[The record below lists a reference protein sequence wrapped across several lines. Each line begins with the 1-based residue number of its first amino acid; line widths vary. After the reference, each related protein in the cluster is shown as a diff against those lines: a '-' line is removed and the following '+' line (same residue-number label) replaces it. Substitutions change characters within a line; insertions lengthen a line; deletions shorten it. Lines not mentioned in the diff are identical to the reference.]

1 MNTRLVRF
9 NKGDVLFKTGDTS
22 RNMYIIR
29 SGSVKV
35 FIEKEGESIPITE
48 LGQGQ
53 YVGEMSF
60 LTGIKRSATVI
71 ATAPT
76 IVNDLPHTIL
86 EDEHLGISSWAV
98 AIAKVLVRRI
108 RTTTEQ
114 LGEYMLGHEVASEST
129 EEPPLPENLPQT
141 GAVKD
146 NLTKRLYLKGRFTEK
161 SIEPIKIKIREI
173 KLKKGAVLVLDF
185 SDVIDIDQAG
195 INYIFNLIKSNEVA
209 EHRIQIENIQ
219 LIRDKVLSIKGLQN
233 ILTRTHIPLRH
244 VEKDELL
251 IKQGALEH
259 VMYVVKNGSFTISRE
274 TEKGKVVLA
283 KAESGDVIGE
293 MSLIKEGIRS
303 ADVRADKSS
312 TVHVLDVRDFYN
324 NVYNVPGWFLELIRG
339 LVQRLRDTNE
349 MIIRYER
356 GQDLAQPGGEWNLP
370 FGIVL
375 DSTKPGK
382 FGLSGAMT
390 LPNLQYLFHILK
402 LEKLKKHNSILLD
415 MSRVSRLDGSC
426 KGALNDFC
434 NHLRSQNI
442 KVKIKEPEDSVLNS
456 D

>member
-1 MNTRLVRF
+1 MNTRLIRF
-9 NKGDVLFKTGDTS
+9 EKDDVLFRAGDTS

-29 SGSVKV
+29 SGKVKV
-35 FIEKEGESIPITE
+35 FIEKEEETIPITE

-60 LTGIKRSATVI
+60 LTGVKRSATVV
-71 ATAPT
+71 ATCTT
-76 IVNDLPHTIL
+76 IVNELPYTIL

-114 LGEYMLGHEVASEST
+114 LSEYMLGHEINDESGID
-129 EEPPLPENLPQT
+129 PSFPENLT
-141 GAVKD
+141 RDASSRD

-161 SIEPIKIKIREI
+161 SIEPIKRKIREI
-173 KLKKGAVLVLDF
+173 KIKKGAVLVLDF
-185 SDVIDIDQAG
+185 SDVIDIEQAG
-195 INYIFNLIKSNEVA
+195 INYIFNLVKSNEVA
-209 EHRIQIENIQ
+209 EKKIQIENIQ

-233 ILTRTHIPLRH
+233 IVTKTRIPIKH

-251 IKQGALEH
+251 IRQGALEH
-259 VMYVVKNGSFTISRE
+259 VMYVVKNGSFTISTE
-274 TEKGKVVLA
+274 TEKGTVILA

-312 TVHVLDVRDFYN
+312 TVQVLDVRDFYN

-356 GQDLAQPGGEWNLP
+356 GDDIAKPEGEWSKP
-370 FGIVL
+370 FGIII
-375 DSTKPGK
+375 DTSRPGK
-382 FGLSGAMT
+382 FGLSGAVN
-390 LPNLQYLFHILK
+390 LPNLQYFLHILK
-402 LEKLKKHNSILLD
+402 LERLKKTKTILIDMRKVTSLD
-415 MSRVSRLDGSC
+415 DEANT
-426 KGALNDFC
+426 ALTDFS
-434 NHLRSQNI
+434 NNLRAQGITVRI
-442 KVKIKEPEDSVLNS
+442 KDPEKLI
-456 D
+456 